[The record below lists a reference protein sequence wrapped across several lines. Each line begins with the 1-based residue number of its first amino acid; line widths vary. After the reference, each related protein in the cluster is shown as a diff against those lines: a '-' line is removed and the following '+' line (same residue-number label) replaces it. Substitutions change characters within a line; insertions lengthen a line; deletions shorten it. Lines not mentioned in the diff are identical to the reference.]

1 MVGPEKLPMGS
12 TSSLPPAQ
20 PDPGSDGEVEII
32 IMVEKALVV
41 MEIKARFTTLTM
53 IVARMIKLQS
63 DAKRRMYTCLECDPA
78 KSRGKTGTR

>member
-20 PDPGSDGEVEII
+20 SDPCSDGEVGII
-32 IMVEKALVV
+32 IVVEKALVV

>member
-1 MVGPEKLPMGS
+1 
-12 TSSLPPAQ
+12 
-20 PDPGSDGEVEII
+20 
-32 IMVEKALVV
+32 MVEKALVV
-41 MEIKARFTTLTM
+41 MEIEARFTTLTM

>member
-20 PDPGSDGEVEII
+20 PDGEVGII

-63 DAKRRMYTCLECDPA
+63 DAKRRMYTCLECEPA